1 MPFQDDIRGKNIQV
15 FPVIRIGD
23 DTFTTDAPDEGHYQY
38 YSTNNVS
45 IVEKWGLGSA
55 KRDVYCKPILMNIP
69 SIKQSVDIESRKFKI
84 GNVTLEFNNFLVD
97 GVRFSD
103 QLSESSLINREVS
116 IYLKTVSTFEIPSG
130 NLNLFYGASE
140 EVDPDDFDRD
150 FLLRVYQ
157 GQIRRISHDD
167 EKVKIELEDLT
178 EQKTHRDL
186 PLTEY
191 SDGTKGYLG
200 DGNNIQDKYKN
211 KPIPI
216 VYGEVDK
223 SPCVLESSAEG
234 QNIIPDFRSISEF
247 NEDSPLYIQAN
258 NSYLKVKRFLDYTN
272 SSSFGEL
279 DIFNDYESPSF
290 SDIQYTVE
298 SDSIILT
305 SKSVNGDGISAWGK
319 FNTLLCEYRG
329 SPTSWRIWG
338 LNNGSFISLLT
349 DDDNP
354 SFAIDGDS
362 NTVCVLDDNTIISEW
377 EAPTFDQSYVTTPIM
392 GMVID
397 SISNSISNHLSQVRT
412 VYINGTAH
420 YFLAFSI
427 NDEVITGASVVPRI
441 VLVRTDDIKNEVDGA
456 FGNDPVMIVEDDFFI
471 NLDASRHPND
481 APIKIDVSGN
491 QTHEVFTLNK
501 TGKNDNTISFTL
513 YAFRGNNGADLG
525 NDIDGEIYGEFNDIE
540 VRVFIFPKE
549 IFKEDFY
556 VNVNGRVNTSDDH
569 PELDNDEF
577 IKNPIDIIY
586 DILRSELGLSETQ
599 INEAD
604 YIEARDAHSEW
615 EFGFTINKKTGSK
628 KLIEDIAK
636 STKCFPKFK
645 NDGTFGFNTIKDSYT
660 VIGEDSDYNTATE
673 IKESEVIKY
682 SFKKTKPEQIYKK
695 VDVQYK
701 KDYAQDSFLKRT
713 DTIGDN
719 TDSYYGISEDEAIL
733 EFESPYIRHD
743 ETADNLRDFIEA
755 QYRNNHLIF
764 NLKLPL
770 QYIELEIGDLVKFR
784 DLFNGVKAYGID
796 YRAIDEPNGQVYYP
810 LFMITSTKKNLDSVE
825 IECMQL
831 HHLSGSIEGDLDA
844 NTGWYDY
851 NGLFNFPDHTPVIAT
866 QVDEEIDTDDFI
878 AYSGDDIQISGNV
891 TSVYGSQISVG
902 VIDDYDYSG
911 LLGDAN
917 HFTVEGLDF
926 EPQPEFGLDN
936 IVMITHL
943 YNENS
948 EYQNSFTIRSKQEID
963 HDGDGIA
970 DDLNIIPSNFTV
982 EEGQQVTFT
991 LSSYTVPEESE
1002 STPIGNV
1009 NFDSVVN
1016 ILDVVLLV
1024 SFIMGTQEPTDEQ
1037 EFEGDINGDGGINVL
1052 DIVHVVDRIIE
1063 G

>member
-1 MPFQDDIRGKNIQV
+1 MFSNDIAGKNTQLY
-15 FPVIRIGD
+15 PVVKIGND
-23 DTFTTDAPDEGHYQY
+23 YF
-38 YSTNNVS
+38 STNNVS
-45 IVEKWGLGSA
+45 FEGN
-55 KRDVYCKPILMNIP
+55 YCKPILLNIP

-84 GNVTLEFNNFLVD
+84 SNVSLDLSNFPVS
-97 GVRFSD
+97 GERFSD
-103 QLSESSLINREVS
+103 RLSTSSLINTEV
-116 IYLKTVSTFEIPSG
+116 IVYFVQHDT
-130 NLNLFYGASE
+130 SE
-140 EVDPDDFDRD
+140 EVYR
-150 FLLRVYQ
+150 

-178 EQKTHRDL
+178 EKKIQKELPQEKQKNYFKSDL
-186 PLTEY
+186 RYVPM
-191 SDGTKGYLG
+191 
-200 DGNNIQDKYKN
+200 
-211 KPIPI
+211 
-216 VYGEVDK
+216 VYGSVDK
-223 SPCVLESSAEG
+223 SPTLPTSTQGDSFNIGSISHSLLFDGDRNIGYKLGDDLRLKIDYKEIEGFDEYKVNGQGFYNPLFLYENGKYHRVLESAQKALITDEEDTNLYKVFSQYSTPEG
-234 QNIIPDFRSISEF
+234 YIENYIDINSRFDSDSDDPSENNFKNLPSSGIVQCYKKQKFLQWNINIPYQAPSFDSPAQGFFLSPQNPSGESNELSISGTIETDLNLDFPYDNQVFDNCLIKFKIDEVPSIPDSKIFTYYNPRLSIGLS
-247 NEDSPLYIQAN
+247 S
-258 NSYLKVKRFLDYTN
+258 T
-272 SSSFGEL
+272 SSFRVV
-279 DIFNDYESPSF
+279 FNIY
-290 SDIQYTVE
+290 
-298 SDSIILT
+298 
-305 SKSVNGDGISAWGK
+305 
-319 FNTLLCEYRG
+319 
-329 SPTSWRIWG
+329 
-338 LNNGSFISLLT
+338 
-349 DDDNP
+349 
-354 SFAIDGDS
+354 DS
-362 NTVCVLDDNTIISEW
+362 N
-377 EAPTFDQSYVTTPIM
+377 
-392 GMVID
+392 G
-397 SISNSISNHLSQVRT
+397 
-412 VYINGTAH
+412 
-420 YFLAFSI
+420 
-427 NDEVITGASVVPRI
+427 
-441 VLVRTDDIKNEVDGA
+441 DIKNSGSGTLIPTQSSVGTYEYYID
-456 FGNDPVMIVEDDFFI
+456 EY
-471 NLDASRHPND
+471 NLDYETTDDKSFSISAFEWAVVDTYTTSGTVVNLTSTIND
-481 APIKIDVSGN
+481 FDIYNIYNLNFID
-491 QTHEVFTLNK
+491 
-501 TGKNDNTISFTL
+501 KN
-513 YAFRGNNGADLG
+513 
-525 NDIDGEIYGEFNDIE
+525 
-540 VRVFIFPKE
+540 
-549 IFKEDFY
+549 FY
-556 VNVNGRVNTSDDH
+556 VDVKGRVNTFGDS
-569 PELDNDEF
+569 PISYEEYF
-577 IKNPIDIIY
+577 IENPIEIIY
-586 DILRSELGLSETQ
+586 DILRSELGLTNNQ
-599 INEAD
+599 ID
-604 YIEARDAHSEW
+604 IQDFKEARLQHLNW
-615 EFGFTINKKTGSK
+615 KFGFTINKKINSK
-628 KLIEDIAK
+628 KLIEEIAK
-636 STKCFPKFK
+636 STKCFPHFK
-645 NDGTFGFNTIKDSYT
+645 NDGTFSFNTIKDSYT
-660 VIGEDSDYNTATE
+660 VSDIVEDVEKGDYKTATE
-673 IKESEVIKY
+673 IKEQDVINY
-682 SFKKTKPEQIYKK
+682 SFKKTKPEQIYKQ
-695 VDVQYK
+695 VDVQYE
-701 KDYAQDSFLKRT
+701 KDYAQDSYLKRT
-713 DTIGDN
+713 DPYPSGDN
-719 TDSYYGISEDEAIL
+719 QDYYYGIEQDGAVL
-733 EFESPYIRHD
+733 EFESDYIRHD
-743 ETADNLRDFIEA
+743 DTANELRNFLEA

-770 QYIELEIGDLVKFR
+770 SYNQLEVGDLIKFR
-784 DLFNGVKAYGID
+784 SLLNGVKAYGID